1 MADLAPDSTQA
12 YRDSSRNTGY
22 LRLPDGVEI
31 FTEGDELYD
40 AMLKDIQSAQH
51 AIRCETYIFEEA
63 EVGERFLQA
72 FRDKAEQGV
81 HVILRIDSAG
91 TMFSLSNRAV
101 KRLRESGVQFAW
113 CHRWSWRDPL
123 SFGHRNHRKLLIV
136 DREAAYLGGFNIH
149 NASSRRHSGD
159 LAWRDTHVKLSKSEV
174 HQAVAAFDSYGS
186 KGREP
191 AIDETNS
198 YYLVATREHG
208 RRDVM
213 RKLFGR
219 QFRRAKSRIWVT
231 TPYFVPDRNTQKFL
245 CKAASNGVDVRLLTS
260 AKNDV
265 PITQWA
271 ARAAY
276 TQLLAAGVRVY
287 EYQPRL
293 HHAKTVVVDRDWSTI
308 GTANLDY
315 RSLFVND
322 EINLASRYEPMNAAL
337 ARIFLEDLSES
348 REVLDTPWKNRGVR
362 TRVAEFIGWLG
373 RRWL

>member
-1 MADLAPDSTQA
+1 MGTDTIST
-12 YRDSSRNTGY
+12 RTETTGIQ
-22 LRLPDGVEI
+22 RLPDGVEI
-31 FTEGDELYD
+31 FTEGDALYD
-40 AMLKDIQSAQH
+40 AMLKDIRSAQH
-51 AIRCETYIFEEA
+51 AIRFETYIFEED
-63 EVGERFLQA
+63 EVGQRFLQA
-72 FRDKAEQGV
+72 FRDQAEQGV
-81 HVILRIDSAG
+81 RVIVRIDSAG
-91 TMFSLSNRAV
+91 SMFSLSNSAV
-101 KRLRESGVQFAW
+101 EQLRESGVQFTW

-136 DREAAYLGGFNIH
+136 DRKAAYLGGFNIH

-159 LAWRDTHVKLSKSEV
+159 LAWRDTHVRLSEAEV
-174 HQAVAAFDSYGS
+174 HQAVAAFDTYGS
-186 KGREP
+186 RGREP

-198 YYLVATREHG
+198 YYVVATREHG

-213 RKLFGR
+213 RNVFGR
-219 QFRRAKSRIWVT
+219 QFRRARSRIWVT

-245 CKAASNGVDVRLLTS
+245 CRAASNGVDVRLLTS

-293 HHAKTVVVDRDWSTI
+293 QHAKTVVVDQDWSTI

-322 EINLASRYEPMNAAL
+322 EINLASRYEPMNATL
-337 ARIFLEDLSES
+337 ARIFLDDVAES
-348 REVLDTPWKNRGVR
+348 REVLDRPWKNRGIR
-362 TRVAEFIGWLG
+362 TRIAEFIGWMA

>member
-1 MADLAPDSTQA
+1 M
-12 YRDSSRNTGY
+12 TGIH
-22 LRLPDGVEI
+22 RLPDGVEI
-31 FTEGDELYD
+31 FTEGDALYD
-40 AMLKDIQSAQH
+40 AMLQDIRSAQH
-51 AIRCETYIFEEA
+51 AIRFETYIFEEA
-63 EVGERFLQA
+63 EVGEQFLQA
-72 FRDKAEQGV
+72 FRDRAAQGV
-81 HVILRIDSAG
+81 RVIVRIDSAG
-91 TMFSLSNRAV
+91 SMFSLSNSAAR
-101 KRLRESGVQFAW
+101 RLRDSGVQFAW

-149 NASSRRHSGD
+149 NASSRRHSGN
-159 LAWRDTHVKLSKSEV
+159 LAWRDTHVRLPPPEV

-186 KGREP
+186 RGRETP
-191 AIDETNS
+191 VDETDN

-213 RKLFGR
+213 RNLFGR
-219 QFRRAKSRIWVT
+219 QFRRARSRIWVT
-231 TPYFVPDRNTQKFL
+231 TPYFVPDRRTQKYL
-245 CKAASNGVDVRLLTS
+245 CEAASNGVDVRLLTS

-276 TQLLAAGVRVY
+276 TQLLAAGVRVF

-293 HHAKTVVVDRDWSTI
+293 QHAKTVVVDRDWSTI

-322 EINLASRYEPMNAAL
+322 EINLASWYEPMNATL
-337 ARIFLEDLSES
+337 ARVFLDDLADS
-348 REVLDTPWKNRGVR
+348 REVLDRPWRNRGLR
-362 TRVAEFIGWLG
+362 ARLAELIGWMA